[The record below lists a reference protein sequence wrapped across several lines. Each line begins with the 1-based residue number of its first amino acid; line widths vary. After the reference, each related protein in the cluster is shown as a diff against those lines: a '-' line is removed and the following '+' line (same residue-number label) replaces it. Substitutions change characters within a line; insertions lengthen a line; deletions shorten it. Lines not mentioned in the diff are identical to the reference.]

1 MANLKLGQ
9 GLRKVRIREGL
20 TQVDLAERLRTTQ
33 GYINQLEAGNI
44 SLTKFTETLKVLG
57 YTYEI
62 NISKVG
68 IEELEEVHV

>member
-20 TQVDLAERLRTTQ
+20 TQVDLAERLKTTQ
-33 GYINQLEAGNI
+33 GYINQLEAGTI
-44 SLTKFTETLKVLG
+44 SLSKNTDTLKVLG
-57 YTYEI
+57 YILEI

-68 IEELEEVHV
+68 IEELEEVYI